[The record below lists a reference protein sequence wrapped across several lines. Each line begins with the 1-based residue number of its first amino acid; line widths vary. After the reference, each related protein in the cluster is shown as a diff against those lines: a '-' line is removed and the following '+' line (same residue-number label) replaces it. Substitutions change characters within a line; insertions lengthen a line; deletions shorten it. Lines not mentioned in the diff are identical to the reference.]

1 MTAVLAPIF
10 ALLMSSALL
19 LMGNGLQGT
28 LLPVRAKLE
37 GFSAIEIGVLG
48 SAYFAG
54 FALGCLHGPRMI
66 RRAGHVRAFAAM
78 VAIASTVILAH
89 AMILAPWAWWLLRV
103 VTGACFATL
112 YMIVESWL
120 NEKSTNANRGFVF
133 SVYTIINLTV
143 ITIGQLMLLLD
154 EPTDFPLFSISS
166 ILVSLAA
173 VPLAL
178 TQASVPAPIEAVHIR
193 FRELYTTS
201 PIGLAGCL
209 TVGLANGSFW
219 SLAPLF
225 VQSRGDDSAH
235 VAIFMSLAV
244 IAGAIGQ
251 WPLGTLSDRID
262 RRRVIL
268 LTCIGSALAGVALTW
283 LADAPEPIFFAGA
296 FTYGLFAFPLYA
308 ISVAHTNDFV
318 QPEGYVEAASGL
330 LLVYAL
336 GAIFGP
342 LVAATVMHQLGP
354 GSLFSFT
361 AFVHLVMLAYTIHR
375 IPFRPRPPEEE
386 QIPFAD
392 ALVVA
397 ATTSTVDP
405 FTPTDEPA
413 DDEIAGTDP
422 EPTPPG

>member
-1 MTAVLAPIF
+1 
-10 ALLMSSALL
+10 MSAALL
-19 LMGNGLQGT
+19 LMGNGLQVT

-37 GFSAIEIGVLG
+37 GFTAIEIGVLG
-48 SAYFAG
+48 SAYFTG
-54 FALGCLHGPRMI
+54 FALGCLRGPRMI

-89 AMILAPWAWWLLRV
+89 AMLLTPWAWWGLRI

-112 YMIVESWL
+112 FMIVESWL

-133 SVYTIINLTV
+133 SVYTIVNLTV

-154 EPTDFPLFSISS
+154 DPKEFPLFSISS

-193 FRELYTTS
+193 FRELYETS

-209 TVGLANGSFW
+209 AVGLANGSFW

-225 VQSRGDDSAH
+225 VQSRGDDTAQ

-244 IAGAIGQ
+244 IAGAVGQ

-283 LADAPEPIFFAGA
+283 LADGPELVLFAGA
-296 FTYGLFAFPLYA
+296 FAYGLFAFPLYA

-330 LLVYAL
+330 LLVYAV
-336 GAIFGP
+336 GAVTGP
-342 LVAATVMHQLGP
+342 LAAATVMHQLGP

-361 AFVHLVMLAYTIHR
+361 AAVHLAMLVYTLYR

-392 ALVVA
+392 ALVV
-397 ATTSTVDP
+397 TTNTSTVDP
-405 FTPTDEPA
+405 FPSTDDPA
-413 DDEIAGTDP
+413 EDEVAETAPG
-422 EPTPPG
+422 PTPP

>member
-1 MTAVLAPIF
+1 LTAVLAPIF
-10 ALLMSSALL
+10 ALLMSAALL
-19 LMGNGLQGT
+19 LMGNGLQST

-37 GFSAIEIGVLG
+37 GFTALEIGVLG
-48 SAYFAG
+48 SAYFTG

-66 RRAGHVRAFAAM
+66 RRSGHVRAFAAM

-89 AMILAPWAWWLLRV
+89 AMILAPWAWWALRV
-103 VTGACFATL
+103 LTGACFATL

-120 NEKSTNANRGFVF
+120 NEKSTNANRGFIF

-143 ITIGQLMLLLD
+143 VAIGQLMLLLH
-154 EPTDFPLFSISS
+154 EPMDFPLFSIAS

-173 VPLAL
+173 VP
-178 TQASVPAPIEAVHIR
+178 QASVPAPIEAVHLR
-193 FRELYTTS
+193 FRELYQTS
-201 PIGLAGCL
+201 PIGLTGCL
-209 TVGLANGSFW
+209 AVGLANGSFW

-225 VQSRGDDSAH
+225 VQSRGDASAH

-283 LADAPEPIFFAGA
+283 LADAPELIFFAGA
-296 FTYGLFAFPLYA
+296 FAYGLFALPLYA

-330 LLVYAL
+330 LLVYAV

-342 LVAATVMHQLGP
+342 IVASIVMHHLGP

-361 AFVHLVMLAYTIHR
+361 ATVHLAMLAYTLHR
-375 IPFRPRPPEEE
+375 MPFRPRPPEEE

-405 FTPTDEPA
+405 LASIEEPA
-413 DDEIAGTDP
+413 EDEIAETEQDA
-422 EPTPPG
+422 TPP

>member
-1 MTAVLAPIF
+1 MTTVLAPIF
-10 ALLMSSALL
+10 ALLMSAALL

-37 GFSAIEIGVLG
+37 GFTAIEIGVLG
-48 SAYFAG
+48 SAYFTG

-89 AMILAPWAWWLLRV
+89 AMVLTPWAWWGLRI

-112 YMIVESWL
+112 FMIIESWL

-143 ITIGQLMLLLD
+143 VAIGQLMLLLD
-154 EPTDFPLFSISS
+154 DPKDFPLFSISS

-178 TQASVPAPIEAVHIR
+178 TQASVPAPIEAVQLR
-193 FRELYTTS
+193 FRELYETS
-201 PIGLAGCL
+201 PIGLVGCL
-209 TVGLANGSFW
+209 AVGLANGSFL

-225 VQSRGDDSAH
+225 VQSRGDDTAQ

-244 IAGAIGQ
+244 IAGAVGQ

-262 RRRVIL
+262 RRQVIL

-283 LADAPEPIFFAGA
+283 LADAPDLVLFAGA
-296 FTYGLFAFPLYA
+296 FAYGLFAFPLYA

-318 QPEGYVEAASGL
+318 QPEGYVEAASEL
-330 LLVYAL
+330 LLVYAV
-336 GAIFGP
+336 GAVTGP
-342 LVAATVMHQLGP
+342 LAAATVMHQLGP

-361 AFVHLVMLAYTIHR
+361 ATVHLAVLVYTLYR

-392 ALVVA
+392 ALVV
-397 ATTSTVDP
+397 TTNTSTVDP
-405 FTPTDEPA
+405 FPSTEESTEGEAAETEP
-413 DDEIAGTDP
+413 G
-422 EPTPPG
+422 PTPP

>member
-1 MTAVLAPIF
+1 
-10 ALLMSSALL
+10 MSAALL

-37 GFSAIEIGVLG
+37 GFTAIEIGVLG
-48 SAYFAG
+48 SAYFTG

-89 AMILAPWAWWLLRV
+89 AMVLTPWAWWGLRI

-112 YMIVESWL
+112 FMIIESWL

-143 ITIGQLMLLLD
+143 VAIGQLMLLLD
-154 EPTDFPLFSISS
+154 DPKDFPLFSISS

-178 TQASVPAPIEAVHIR
+178 TQASVPAPIEAVQLR
-193 FRELYTTS
+193 FRELYETS
-201 PIGLAGCL
+201 PIGLVGCL
-209 TVGLANGSFW
+209 AVGLANGSFL

-225 VQSRGDDSAH
+225 VQSRGDDTAQ

-244 IAGAIGQ
+244 IAGAVGQ

-262 RRRVIL
+262 RRQVIL

-283 LADAPEPIFFAGA
+283 LADAPDLVLFAGA
-296 FTYGLFAFPLYA
+296 FAYGLFAFPLYA

-318 QPEGYVEAASGL
+318 QPEGYVEAASEL
-330 LLVYAL
+330 LLVYAV
-336 GAIFGP
+336 GAVTGP
-342 LVAATVMHQLGP
+342 LAAATVMHQLGP

-361 AFVHLVMLAYTIHR
+361 ATVHLAVLVYTLYR

-392 ALVVA
+392 ALVV
-397 ATTSTVDP
+397 TTNTSTVDP
-405 FTPTDEPA
+405 FPSTEESTEGEAAETEP
-413 DDEIAGTDP
+413 G
-422 EPTPPG
+422 PTPP